1 MYANKAGGKMQRQ
14 QAATAILMVW
24 GCLLLIAGCGLNQ
37 PSVQPPP
44 ETEAPGEDMP
54 MQATTVSQGDNAVS
68 ETDHA
73 TNGLAGGESMNLTS
87 TAFQQE
93 EPIPARHSCDGADT
107 SPELHWEHAPA
118 GVESFALIMDDPD
131 APGRT
136 FVHWVLFDIPATTQ
150 MLEEGVSGVGIGGK
164 NDFGKMSY
172 SGPCPPPGHGPH
184 RYFFKLYA
192 LDVATLNLAPGA
204 TKSEVEAAMQSH
216 ILAETRLMGVYERK

>member
-1 MYANKAGGKMQRQ
+1 M
-14 QAATAILMVW
+14 MVW

-37 PSVQPPP
+37 PSIQPSPEAAA
-44 ETEAPGEDMP
+44 ETEASGEDMSTP
-54 MQATTVSQGDNAVS
+54 STTVSQGDNAVVS
-68 ETDHA
+68 ETDHS

-93 EPIPARHSCDGADT
+93 EAIPARHTCEGADS
-107 SPELHWEHAPA
+107 SPELQWENAPA
-118 GVESFALIMDDPD
+118 DVQSFALIMDDPD

-136 FVHWVLFDIPATTQ
+136 FVHWVLFDIPGTTQ

-172 SGPCPPPGHGPH
+172 GGPCPPPGHGPH

-192 LDVATLNLAPGA
+192 LDVAPLNLAPGA

-216 ILAETRLMGVYERK
+216 ILAETRLMGTYERK